1 MTNTLHIQ
9 VLGVGCAKHKAL
21 VQQVGLALQE
31 LGLSAEIE
39 EIDDVETFLRLNIR
53 LVPSLLVNGQLL
65 SKGRVPSLSELI
77 ESIQGVEVEKLK
89 NQNKPG
95 AA

>member
-21 VQQVGLALQE
+21 VQQVNLALQE

-53 LVPSLLVNGQLL
+53 LVPSLLVNGQVL

-77 ESIQGVEVEKLK
+77 EGMRSIENDKLK
-89 NQNKPG
+89 SQNKPG